1 MRRCRFQVSPSLVRS
16 LRPRP
21 GSNAAADFSLGVV
34 RRIVEHDVADRFR
47 FVDDEDAPPQD
58 ALRDDVGVEI
68 LRRIGEHDIVAH
80 GRSDCRSLVRLFC
93 RRGGAVTGNSLL
105 SMALIAAPWAF
116 AVFIE
121 LDQFGRRRLAPGVAL
136 ALVSLDADF
145 QPPCCGHRRCRDV
158 RFRHGQNISD
168 RSQCVLA
175 FSERAYGPETGNKS
189 KKISFSRAIASDRR
203 SAARS
208 DRSRFDEG
216 RVRRASTNKIAAVAG
231 VSIGSLYQYFPS
243 KEALVAAVIDRH
255 MHEMM
260 QAVRDALAKVATRP
274 IEVAAREL
282 VSVMLD
288 AHRVNPKLHRVLA
301 EQTPRTGRLEN
312 IEAIDREAYALV
324 RGYLEAHRDELDVA
338 DPDVA
343 AFVCVTAVE
352 ALTHAAV
359 VRRPEILTDE
369 KAGRLVEEVTR
380 LVVRFLRKS

>member
-1 MRRCRFQVSPSLVRS
+1 VYSHFQSELMARKPTTN
-16 LRPRP
+16 PRK
-21 GSNAAADFSLGVV
+21 SA
-34 RRIVEHDVADRFR
+34 
-47 FVDDEDAPPQD
+47 
-58 ALRDDVGVEI
+58 
-68 LRRIGEHDIVAH
+68 
-80 GRSDCRSLVRLFC
+80 
-93 RRGGAVTGNSLL
+93 
-105 SMALIAAPWAF
+105 
-116 AVFIE
+116 
-121 LDQFGRRRLAPGVAL
+121 
-136 ALVSLDADF
+136 
-145 QPPCCGHRRCRDV
+145 
-158 RFRHGQNISD
+158 
-168 RSQCVLA
+168 SQ
-175 FSERAYGPETGNKS
+175 E
-189 KKISFSRAIASDRR
+189 
-203 SAARS
+203 
-208 DRSRFDEG
+208 RSRLTVEALLEATA
-216 RVRRASTNKIAAVAG
+216 RVLMKDGYDGASTNKIAAVAG

-380 LVVRFLRKS
+380 LVVRFLRK